1 MATPLPR
8 GNPMPDLF
16 ARIIDRLERV
26 LTGIA
31 AAIMG
36 VLALI
41 VCWQVFARY
50 VLQKSPVWVEEFSVT
65 AIMWIGLLGAA
76 AAVWTGDHMRL
87 EWVTKRLPKRYG
99 LALEILIDAAIGY
112 FAAFLLSNG
121 RLLTE
126 ATWTSRMSTIPLPL
140 GLTYLVLPIAA
151 AFMIAFAALRILRKA
166 AEALESR
173 SPRKEGDHAR

>member
-87 EWVTKRLPKRYG
+87 EWVTKK
-99 LALEILIDAAIGY
+99 IGR
-112 FAAFLLSNG
+112 AH
-121 RLLTE
+121 
-126 ATWTSRMSTIPLPL
+126 
-140 GLTYLVLPIAA
+140 V
-151 AFMIAFAALRILRKA
+151 
-166 AEALESR
+166 
-173 SPRKEGDHAR
+173 

>member
-1 MATPLPR
+1 MRDA
-8 GNPMPDLF
+8 LF
-16 ARIIDRLERV
+16 RIIDRMERM

-36 VLALI
+36 ILSLI

-87 EWVTKRLPKRYG
+87 ELVAKRLPRRFG
-99 LALEILIDAAIGY
+99 LALEIAIDGAIAY
-112 FAAFLLSNG
+112 FAAFLLTNG
-121 RLLTE
+121 WLLTE

-140 GLTYLVLPIAA
+140 GITYLVLPIAA
-151 AFMIAFAALRILRKA
+151 AFMILFALLRILRKLFK
-166 AEALESR
+166 AL
-173 SPRKEGDHAR
+173 RKEIAPEGDVHAG